1 MDPDEYFNRT
11 RMVIVAGKGGVGKT
25 VLSAALARL
34 AARTGLTALLVEVD
48 GRNALAPLFEV
59 GEIGYEEAVIA
70 SATDDSAKILARS
83 ITPDTALVEWLDDH
97 GMKLVSKRLQKTG
110 AIDVIA
116 TATPG
121 IKDLLVLGK
130 IKQLVVES
138 DADIVIVDAP
148 AAGHAMTFLRAPAL
162 LAEMARSGPINTQ
175 AHAVLAMLQDPK
187 QCEVMLVTLPEETP
201 VNELIDTAFQLEDDV
216 GIQLAPVV
224 VNGMYPII
232 DGLDADLSGVKSN
245 LGAAKI
251 DELRAAG
258 DFRQQR
264 SILQAGQRARLAEM
278 LPLEQLVLP
287 YVFDADIGLP
297 QIDELADALAEA
309 IANIELPGAA
319 DETAGDQ

>member
-1 MDPDEYFNRT
+1 
-11 RMVIVAGKGGVGKT
+11 MVIVAGKGGVGKT

-34 AARTGLTALLVEVD
+34 AARTGRTALLVEVD
-48 GRNALAPLFEV
+48 GRNAVASLFDV
-59 GEIGYEEAVIA
+59 AEIAYEETVIA
-70 SATDDSAKILARS
+70 PATDHTAAVRARS

-97 GMKLVSKRLQKTG
+97 GMKLISKRLQRTG

-138 DADIVIVDAP
+138 DADVVIVDAP
-148 AAGHAMTFLRAPAL
+148 AAGHAMTFLRAPAM
-162 LAEMARSGPINTQ
+162 LAEMARSGPIHTQ
-175 AHAVLAMLQDPK
+175 AHAVLEMLHDPR

-224 VNGMYPII
+224 VNGMYPVI
-232 DGLDADLSGVKSN
+232 DGLDTDLSNVDLSSVKSN

-251 DELRAAG
+251 AELRAAG
-258 DFRQQR
+258 DFRHKRSELQTSQR
-264 SILQAGQRARLAEM
+264 DRLADM
-278 LPLEQLVLP
+278 LPLEQLALP
-287 YVFDADIGLP
+287 YIFDADIGLE
-297 QIDELADALAEA
+297 QIDELADALARAIEA
-309 IANIELPGAA
+309 L
-319 DETAGDQ
+319 DV

>member
-1 MDPDEYFNRT
+1 MDPDKYFDRT

-34 AARTGLTALLVEVD
+34 AARTGRSALLVEVD
-48 GRNALAPLFEV
+48 GRNALAPLFDV
-59 GEIGYEEAVIA
+59 AEIGYEEVVIA
-70 SATDDSAKILARS
+70 PATEDSAKIRARS
-83 ITPDTALVEWLDDH
+83 ITPDTALVEWLDGH
-97 GMKLVSKRLQKTG
+97 GLKLISKRLQKTG

-130 IKQLVVES
+130 IKQLVHES
-138 DADIVIVDAP
+138 NADVVIVDAP

-162 LAEMARSGPINTQ
+162 LAEMARSGPIHTQ
-175 AHAVLAMLQDPK
+175 ANAVLEMLQDPT

-224 VNGMYPII
+224 VNGLYPPI
-232 DGLDADLSGVKSN
+232 DGLDADLSDVKSN

-251 DELRAAG
+251 AELRAAG
-258 DFRQQR
+258 DFRQER
-264 SILQAGQRARLAEM
+264 SVLQAGQQQRLAET
-278 LPLEQLVLP
+278 LPLEQLALP
-287 YVFDADIGLP
+287 YVFDADIGLE

-309 IANIELPGAA
+309 IEAIDLEPGAS
-319 DETAGDQ
+319 